1 MNKNVILAV
10 DDEVLNL
17 QIIEELLCDK
27 FEVHCL
33 DSGEA
38 CLEQIE
44 DINPSI
50 LLLDVSMPGGMSGYQ
65 VCEVL
70 KKNPRTSNVA
80 VMFLSAMSSLED
92 RIAGYNAG
100 GEDYIVKPFA
110 REELEAKIV
119 HLAQHIEAMNNLEGQ
134 LQYATDVAF
143 NIMANNSEVGQV
155 VQYVERLTDV
165 TNYTELSK
173 ELMSALA
180 GFGLKCVVA
189 FRINEQDVQ
198 YHASRASVSPIVMEL
213 FEMLKDRGRIFT
225 FGSRVMFNFKFCS
238 FLVLDIPERDDDFV
252 GRVRDH
258 LCFIGTTTDQ
268 ALSALITESELE
280 QQRSKL
286 GKALEIV
293 SQRVNGLIE
302 DLNVSHEENEQI
314 FTELQEKFDAEIPRM
329 GLEDDQEKYIFD
341 SLDNTIQRSVHRED
355 KLLRI
360 KGSFADMESELSG
373 LFNLN

>member
-10 DDEVLNL
+10 DDETFNL

-38 CLEQIE
+38 CLEHIE
-44 DINPSI
+44 KINPSI
-50 LLLDVSMPGGMSGYQ
+50 LLLDVAMPGLNGYQ
-65 VCEVL
+65 VCQAIKE
-70 KKNPRTSNVA
+70 NPRTSNIA
-80 VMFLSAMSSLED
+80 VMFLSAHSTLDD

-110 REELEAKIV
+110 REELEAKLIQ
-119 HLAQHIEAMNNLEGQ
+119 LAQHIDAMHELEDQ
-134 LQYATDVAF
+134 LQHATDVAF
-143 NIMANNSEVGQV
+143 NIMANNSEVGQI

-165 TNYTELSK
+165 KDYAELSK

-180 GFGLKCVVA
+180 GFGLRCVVS
-189 FRINEQDVQ
+189 FRPSEHNVQ
-198 YHASRASVSPIVMEL
+198 YYASRASVSPIVTEL

-225 FGSRVMFNFKFCS
+225 FGTRVMFNFKFCS
-238 FLVLDIPERDDDFV
+238 FLVLDIPERDEDFV
-252 GRVRDH
+252 GRVKDH

-268 ALSALITESELE
+268 ALSALVTELQLRS
-280 QQRSKL
+280 QRAKL
-286 GKALEIV
+286 DKALSLV
-293 SQRVNGLIE
+293 NHRVTHLVE
-302 DLNVSHEENEQI
+302 DLNASHEENEKI
-314 FTELQEKFDAEIPRM
+314 FTELQEQFDVEIPRM
-329 GLEDDQEKYIFD
+329 GLDDDQEQYIFN

-360 KGSFADMESELSG
+360 KLSFAEMESELTD
-373 LFNLN
+373 LLRP